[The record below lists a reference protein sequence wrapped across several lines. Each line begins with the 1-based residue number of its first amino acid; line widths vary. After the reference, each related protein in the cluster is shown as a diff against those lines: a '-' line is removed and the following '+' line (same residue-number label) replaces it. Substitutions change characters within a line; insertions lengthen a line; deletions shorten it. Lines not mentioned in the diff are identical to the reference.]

1 MRPNDPQP
9 TPIAETLFPIES
21 EARDWTETACCILAA
36 GGTGYFTI
44 HLIVAAVRA
53 SLS

>member
-1 MRPNDPQP
+1 MRPNPPQIP
-9 TPIAETLFPIES
+9 PIVDTLFPIEN

-36 GGTGYFTI
+36 VGTGYFTI